1 MKVLLLGGGGFI
13 GFNLLKK
20 IHNDKDCS
28 ITVFDLTVDKVE
40 CFENDITL
48 IKDDIRT
55 YPLLED
61 LVKSNDVIVDLIAHA
76 NPSLYVKRPIDVF
89 NINFLENLK
98 ILEFCVKH
106 NKRLIQFSTCEV
118 YGTTVRPWLN
128 VEDASQFETLPFNED
143 TTPMIMGPVN
153 KHRWI
158 YAVGKS
164 LLERVLHAYGLE
176 DKLDYTIIR
185 PFNFIGPKIDYL
197 PDVNLDVFNN
207 DNPRV
212 FSNFLNNIL
221 YNKPLML
228 VNGGLQERTY
238 TYIDDAIDAINKVIF
253 DKSGISKHK
262 IYNIGNPKNE
272 TTIKNFAEVMLS
284 VYKENWW
291 DGKTS
296 IPGTEDIAGENFYG
310 KGYDDCDKR
319 IPCIDSITSDF
330 DWECKHDFRETIYLT
345 MKDFMDELNLT
356 NE

>member
-1 MKVLLLGGGGFI
+1 MKILLFGGSGFI
-13 GFNLLKK
+13 GYNLLKQ
-20 IHNDKDCS
+20 IYNDSDHE
-28 ITVFDLTVDKVE
+28 ITVFDLTMDKIE
-40 CFENDITL
+40 CFSEHINL

-55 YPLLED
+55 YQCLEE
-61 LVKSNDVIVDLIAHA
+61 LVESNDLIIDLIAHA

-98 ILEFCVKH
+98 IVDLCVKH

-128 VEDASQFETLPFNED
+128 VDNPNEFKILPFNED
-143 TTPMIMGPVN
+143 TTPMIMGPVC

-176 DKLDYTIIR
+176 DKLNYTIIR

-197 PDVNLDVFNN
+197 PDKTLDVFDN

-238 TYIDDAIDAINKVIF
+238 TYIDDAIDAIKKIIF
-253 DKSGISKHK
+253 DNSNVSKHK
-262 IYNIGNPKNE
+262 IYNIGNPNNE
-272 TTIKNFAEVMLS
+272 TTIKNFADVMLS
-284 VYKENWW
+284 IYKEKWW
-291 DGKTS
+291 DGKS
-296 IPGTEDIAGENFYG
+296 PIPETKITTGEKFYG

-319 IPCIDSITSDF
+319 IPCIDSITTDF
-330 DWECKHDFRETIYLT
+330 DWKCKYNFRETVYLT
-345 MKDFMDELNLT
+345 MKDFMEDLELTEN
-356 NE
+356 